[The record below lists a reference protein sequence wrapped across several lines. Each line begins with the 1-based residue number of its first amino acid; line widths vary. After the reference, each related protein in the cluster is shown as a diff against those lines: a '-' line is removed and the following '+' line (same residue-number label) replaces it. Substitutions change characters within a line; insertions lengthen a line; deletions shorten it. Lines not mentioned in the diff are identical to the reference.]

1 MVPSRGGGVSSESGG
16 KATFTTGTFTVVATT
31 VPKLGLMGMPLVAPS
46 SLQALSKESAQI
58 LEGYS
63 VISQSQTARP
73 SLVAS
78 AQLNACVGPEV
89 VGPHVEFLSLP
100 DSHSPPRR
108 PHTSRTYK
116 EDENASPVRGA
127 WAPCAR
133 HNPPLFR
140 SHSRLPTSPRSH
152 SPGCSVLIPP
162 LLSPSPRPRAISDNC
177 SM

>member
-1 MVPSRGGGVSSESGG
+1 MVPSRGGGGSSASEAGG
-16 KATFTTGTFTVVATT
+16 KGTFTTGTFTVVATT

-63 VISQSQTARP
+63 GISQSQTARP

-78 AQLNACVGPEV
+78 AQLNACVGSEV

-116 EDENASPVRGA
+116 ENASPIRGA

-133 HNPPLFR
+133 HKPPLFR
-140 SHSRLPTSPRSH
+140 SHSRVPTSPRSH
-152 SPGCSVLIPP
+152 SPGRVLSSTAFA
-162 LLSPSPRPRAISDNC
+162 LSSAQGYI
-177 SM
+177 